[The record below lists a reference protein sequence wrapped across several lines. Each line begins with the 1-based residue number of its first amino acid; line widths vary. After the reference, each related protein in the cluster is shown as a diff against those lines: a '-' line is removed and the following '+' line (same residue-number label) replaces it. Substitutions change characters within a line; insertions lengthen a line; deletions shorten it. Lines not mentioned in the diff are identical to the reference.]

1 MTRQLRAGIQA
12 ITMKTRIHATLLFCV
27 ILIALSLTIKAHSAD
42 KLRIS
47 YSAINATQ
55 AFLWVAQEKGFFAK
69 HGLEGEL
76 LYINSGTMN
85 IAALVGGSVQIA
97 GGGPVSIEARLRGV
111 KLTILGNPLPWLASN
126 LISHPD
132 IKSVAD
138 LPGKIAG
145 ISRFGSST
153 DQGFRYLFRKNGF
166 NVERDLKMLQMG
178 GDASR
183 IGALKAGTIQ
193 YTFLGAAATDQARAQ
208 GFRVLATAKQMA
220 IPFPWTSVVV
230 DEGWLNK
237 NRELAYRYLKC
248 GTEAIV
254 YMKRNR
260 ADSERIIAKYM
271 KIKDPKLAATEF
283 DFVSSLMP
291 DYISPTLD
299 GIKVILENF
308 GKEYAD
314 APKRDPK
321 EFVDSSIIE
330 RLKQEKFVEN
340 LKF

>member
-1 MTRQLRAGIQA
+1 
-12 ITMKTRIHATLLFCV
+12 MKISRLVRLLSF
-27 ILIALSLTIKAHSAD
+27 SLLLGPAAVGAAD

-47 YSAINATQ
+47 YSAVNATQ
-55 AFLWVAQEKGFFAK
+55 AFLWVAKERGYFAK
-69 HGLEGEL
+69 YGLEGEL

-111 KLTILGNPLPWLASN
+111 KLSILGNPLPWLASN

-271 KIKDPKLAATEF
+271 KIKEPKLAATEF

-308 GKEYAD
+308 GKEYPD
-314 APKRDPK
+314 APKRDPR
-321 EFVDSSIIE
+321 EFVDGSIIE

>member
-1 MTRQLRAGIQA
+1 
-12 ITMKTRIHATLLFCV
+12 MKTRIHATLLFCV
-27 ILIALSLTIKAHSAD
+27 VLIALSLAIKAHSAD

-76 LYINSGTMN
+76 LYINSGSMN

-308 GKEYAD
+308 GKEYPD

-321 EFVDSSIIE
+321 EFVDGSIIE